1 MTWIYNGKEIND
13 ITQVPEKALGFI
25 YLIRQKSTGKMY
37 IGRKLLSKSSTK
49 SVKGKK
55 KKVRVESDWL
65 SYWSSSPELK
75 AYIKEH
81 GNEDFTREILLF
93 TSSKGMLLYSE
104 ELSLYML
111 GALESDSWINNNIRA
126 KVYRSW
132 VNVKEAIELR
142 EKLASII
149 R

>member
-1 MTWIYNGKEIND
+1 MSWLYKGNEITD
-13 ITQVPEKALGFI
+13 ISQVPQKALGFV

-37 IGRKLLSKSSTK
+37 LGRKLLSKASTK

-65 SYWSSSPELK
+65 SYWSSSPK
-75 AYIKEH
+75 IKEYIAIH
-81 GNEDFTREILLF
+81 GHDDFSREILIF
-93 TSSKGMLLYSE
+93 VTSKGMLVYAE

-111 GALESDSWINNNIRA
+111 GALESDLWINDNIRA

-132 VNVKEAIELR
+132 VNISEAKELR
-142 EKLASII
+142 EKLINL
-149 R
+149 